1 MQQDSILEQDSIMVQ
16 QDSILQNHSILV
28 SWSTQLPMAIN
39 WSTLEV
45 LKSFSLLLYPGLN
58 LMKLVPPGSL

>member
-1 MQQDSILEQDSIMVQ
+1 MVQ
-16 QDSILQNHSILV
+16 QDSILQNHSILI